1 MEVGSGEVSEVWEG
15 EVASV
20 DGEGCVEE
28 GLEAE
33 TGRVAEK
40 GERGAAGGVEYAG
53 DCGGGGGVGVGEN
66 CSVNEGGQAGES
78 GEGLGCVAEG
88 WRGRGWPRVAVGEVG
103 GEEGIGEKGWEGV
116 GERGEE
122 CGGGEKDRVGEANA
136 ACGDGDGGRL

>member
-1 MEVGSGEVSEVWEG
+1 M
-15 EVASV
+15 
-20 DGEGCVEE
+20 
-28 GLEAE
+28 
-33 TGRVAEK
+33 
-40 GERGAAGGVEYAG
+40 
-53 DCGGGGGVGVGEN
+53 GEN

-136 ACGDGDGGRL
+136 ACGDGEMELEGGGSAGGEERSESAEMAVAWAKAVTMFRRRR